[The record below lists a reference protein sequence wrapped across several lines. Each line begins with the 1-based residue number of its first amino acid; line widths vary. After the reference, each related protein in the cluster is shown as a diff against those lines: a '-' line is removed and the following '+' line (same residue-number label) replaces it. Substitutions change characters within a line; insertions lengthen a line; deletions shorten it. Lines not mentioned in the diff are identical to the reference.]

1 MTLLHTAWDVADEHL
16 ANLFG
21 LNQSKYEW
29 AVQEYYWQK
38 RQEDEEVKQAVH
50 STSSQ
55 VCTSCSKL
63 EVHKF
68 DRLELVADSKL
79 RGAGAA
85 HWR

>member
-1 MTLLHTAWDVADEHL
+1 MKLLYTAWDVADEHL

-38 RQEDEEVKQAVH
+38 RQEDEQVKQAIQ
-50 STSSQ
+50 STRSQ
-55 VCTSCSKL
+55 VCTSCGKL

-68 DRLELVADSKL
+68 GRLSLVADCEL
-79 RGAGAA
+79 RDAGAA
-85 HWR
+85 YWR

>member
-50 STSSQ
+50 STRSQ

-68 DRLELVADSKL
+68 GRLKLVADSKL
-79 RGAGAA
+79 RGSGAA